1 MKNTFLIRKQN
12 EKGETALTEVS
23 ASEWFS
29 LIEKNRRL
37 PKQQQR
43 YFIADCI
50 DDGHGIDRIFIEV
63 SREEH
68 HKWNSSHTISERNR
82 KLGNSFFHLS
92 FDDFLAG
99 SEELRIAD
107 VLADTSCMEDAVLSR
122 MQMAK
127 LQNALRLWKPW
138 AMDFYRAYLA
148 GKKRKCTAGI
158 ARKYGVSLQTARSY
172 KRQFENFVKNFLI

>member
-1 MKNTFLIRKQN
+1 MKNTFLVKKQN
-12 EKGETALTEVS
+12 EKGETVLTEVS
-23 ASEWFS
+23 ASEWFA
-29 LIEKNRRL
+29 LIEENRSL

-50 DDGHGIDRIFIEV
+50 EDSHEIDRIFIEV

-82 KLGNSFFHLS
+82 KLGNSFLHLS
-92 FDDFLAG
+92 LDDFLAG
-99 SEELRIAD
+99 SEELRVAD
-107 VLADTSCMEDAVLSR
+107 VLADTSCTEGAVLSQMR
-122 MQMAK
+122 MTE

-138 AMDFYRAYLA
+138 AMDFYYAYLA
-148 GKKRKCTAGI
+148 GKKRKCTGKI
-158 ARKYGVSLQTARSY
+158 AEKYGVSLQTARSY